1 MLKLFDICPKSY
13 YETTGWLFQI
23 TLHMKHHFYELIRNI
38 PLILVSSSS
47 SSIASATWCTRI
59 IKFSKLKFIMIIIE
73 EYKSEDILI
82 KNDNAEKGVIKDIR
96 TFKWKVNVLQDPC
109 L

>member
-1 MLKLFDICPKSY
+1 
-13 YETTGWLFQI
+13 
-23 TLHMKHHFYELIRNI
+23 
-38 PLILVSSSS
+38 
-47 SSIASATWCTRI
+47 
-59 IKFSKLKFIMIIIE
+59 MIIIE